1 MVDIILKEQT
11 EKFLIITIAIQK
23 EPLKEPRMGDVD
35 VNNFMDDEIKQII
48 KDGL

>member
-1 MVDIILKEQT
+1 MEIIAKGQT
-11 EKFLIITIAIQK
+11 ETQIIVTIAIQK